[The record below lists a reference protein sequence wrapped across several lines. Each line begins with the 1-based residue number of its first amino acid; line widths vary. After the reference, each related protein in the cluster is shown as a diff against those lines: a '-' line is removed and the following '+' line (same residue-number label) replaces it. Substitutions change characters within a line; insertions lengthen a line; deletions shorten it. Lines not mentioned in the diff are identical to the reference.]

1 MSGAKPDLASLV
13 RTTVLSLAKAGVV
26 ILPSDVAARV
36 GAEGGEVAQVQAAI
50 RAIHDSGALAKLGY
64 ARRLVQER
72 TAQGVITMVAYA
84 PRGRPRGSEALGSRA
99 PTRTPHSRPLAGL
112 NASAR
117 VRQRV
122 DRQARALAG
131 VMSKAQAEM
140 MRAGEQLLAIEG
152 LVGKKELRRYVER
165 ELGMSPRTAGRLM
178 RVALIFGGHPAAERL
193 WLARPSIL
201 IALSDPKFP
210 ADRREAILAHGG
222 LEVRGQFIEL
232 KDLKVS
238 DLAQSDPRPP
248 VAERDRE
255 LWSKLQAW
263 SGEPTDRGERARR
276 IEQLEAILARL
287 RR

>member
-13 RTTVLSLAKAGVV
+13 RATVLSLAKAGVV

-84 PRGRPRGSEALGSRA
+84 PRGRPRGPEALGSRA

-210 ADRREAILAHGG
+210 ADRREAILARGG

-238 DLAQSDPRPP
+238 DLAPAEPKTP
-248 VAERDRE
+248 ATERDRE

-287 RR
+287 KR

>member
-1 MSGAKPDLASLV
+1 MRA
-13 RTTVLSLAKAGVV
+13 TVLSLAKAGVV

-84 PRGRPRGSEALGSRA
+84 PRGRPRGPEALGSRT

-210 ADRREAILAHGG
+210 ADRREAILARGG
-222 LEVRGQFIEL
+222 LEVRGRFIEL

-238 DLAQSDPRPP
+238 DLAHGDPRPP

-287 RR
+287 KR